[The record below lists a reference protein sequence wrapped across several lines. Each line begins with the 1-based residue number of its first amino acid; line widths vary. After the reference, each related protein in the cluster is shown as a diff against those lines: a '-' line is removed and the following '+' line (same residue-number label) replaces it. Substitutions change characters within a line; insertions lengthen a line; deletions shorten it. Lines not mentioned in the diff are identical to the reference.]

1 MWREPARS
9 STTRGLINRRADE
22 TVCPWLRS
30 YTSGVPDETAAVPQQ
45 KTRDSK
51 GEAPRR
57 AAAPALPSARRQR
70 KLHARK
76 VTRVVRH
83 IEPWSVLK
91 AALVLFFCLWVIFLI
106 TGLMLWKVASE
117 SGLIDNIETFI
128 ADIFAY
134 REFTLEG
141 RALFRAYAIG
151 GLFMV
156 LASTVFATL
165 SAMLFNLIS
174 DLVGGIRMTVIQ
186 EETARTGD

>member
-1 MWREPARS
+1 MR
-9 STTRGLINRRADE
+9 STTFRGRINRRADE
-22 TVCPWLRS
+22 TVPGRSRS
-30 YTSGVPDETAAVPQQ
+30 YTRGVPDETTAAPQL
-45 KTRDSK
+45 KTRRGSEGDVA
-51 GEAPRR
+51 GEP
-57 AAAPALPSARRQR
+57 LPSPGTTDAKRQR

-76 VTRVVRH
+76 VSRVVRH
-83 IEPWSVLK
+83 VEPWSVLK
-91 AALVLFFCLWVIFLI
+91 ASLVLFFFLWVIFLI
-106 TGLMLWKVASE
+106 TGLMLWKVASG

-156 LASTVFATL
+156 VASTVFATL
-165 SAMLFNLIS
+165 SAMLFNLVS

-186 EETARTGD
+186 EETARSRD